1 MKFSNL
7 NIGTRLSLSFGLLIV
22 FVLTLA
28 ATSLIETRAISA
40 MLKTQEDLRALK
52 LEPLYIV
59 REALDQTGIAARNA
73 FVFQDDVN
81 ANTELDIVDREKAT
95 YLSALTALGPQFNDS
110 AEFSKVQ
117 KSLLQMAEELKR
129 PRKYRAEKKM
139 AEYGEFLVKECSPL
153 RRQIVADLDVLLK
166 SVQSSVNA
174 QGVLEAQS
182 IATATTFTWII
193 STLAVLCSIVI
204 AWLTTR
210 SITTPI
216 NSAVKV
222 AQTVASG
229 DLTSQI
235 TVNSTDETGKLMQAL
250 KDMNTN
256 LSAMVAQV
264 RIGTETI
271 ATASS
276 EIASGN
282 LDLSSRTEQQ
292 AASLEETASSMEELM
307 STVKQNTA
315 SAAQGEKMAVVA
327 SEVAA
332 RGGVVVSQVVDTMTK
347 INSSASKIADI
358 IGVIDGI
365 AFQTNILA
373 LNAAV
378 EAARAGEQGRGFAV
392 VASEVRNLAQR
403 SAAAAKEIKS
413 LITESVDAVTAGTKL
428 VGEAGNTMNEIVV
441 SISRVTDIM
450 SEIAAASI
458 EQSAGI
464 EQVNEAVTQ
473 MDTVTQQNAAL
484 VEEAAAAAESMQ
496 DQAQNLTQQMHAFKI
511 EGGVLRAEAPVT
523 RRAPAGR
530 QAPALASKKTR
541 VVAPPKQ
548 ATRPALASAAPEN
561 GDWEQF

>member
-1 MKFSNL
+1 MKFSNVK
-7 NIGTRLSLSFGLLIV
+7 IGTRLSLSFGLLIL
-22 FVLTLA
+22 FVLSLA
-28 ATSLIETRAISA
+28 ATSLIETRAIGT
-40 MLKTQEDLRALK
+40 MLKTQDDLRTQK
-52 LEPLYIV
+52 LEPLYVV

-73 FVFQDDVN
+73 FIFPDETN
-81 ANTELDIVDREKAT
+81 AKIELDILDREKAIF
-95 YLSALTALGPQFNDS
+95 LSALTTLAPQFTDN
-110 AEFSKVQ
+110 AEFTKVQ
-117 KSLLQMAEELKR
+117 KGLLQMSEELNR
-129 PRKYRAEKKM
+129 PRKYRSEKKM

-153 RRQIVADLDVLLK
+153 RRQIVADMDVVLK
-166 SVQSSVNA
+166 SVQAQVNT
-174 QGVLEAQS
+174 QGVMEVQS
-182 IATATTFTWII
+182 IASASVFTWVI
-193 STLAVLCSIVI
+193 SSIAVMCSIGI
-204 AWLTTR
+204 AWLTSR
-210 SITTPI
+210 SITVPI
-216 NSAVKV
+216 STAVKV

-235 TVNSTDETGKLMQAL
+235 VVSSTDETGQLLQAL

-256 LSAMVAQV
+256 LSVMVSQV
-264 RIGTETI
+264 RTGTETI

-332 RGGVVVSQVVDTMTK
+332 RGGVVVSQVVDTMTR
-347 INSSASKIADI
+347 IHGSASKIADI

-403 SAAAAKEIKS
+403 SAAAAKEIKL

-458 EQSAGI
+458 EQSTGI

-473 MDTVTQQNAAL
+473 MDAVTQQNAAL

-496 DQAQNLTQQMHAFKI
+496 DQAQNFTQQMGAFKI
-511 EGGVLRAEAPVT
+511 AGSTPRADKPVA
-523 RRAPAGR
+523 RRTSPGR
-530 QAPALASKKTR
+530 QAPALAPNKAQLS
-541 VVAPPKQ
+541 APRKQ
-548 ATRPALASAAPEN
+548 VKRAVLASAAPN
-561 GDWEQF
+561 TGDWEQF